1 MAEPTII
8 QQQREVVLAVQQL
21 ADQFAQ
27 EEAEAE
33 NRLRLDREAAD
44 QSFAQAREDADN
56 ELRRAYEML
65 QTADAMV
72 PMRGDRAALGE
83 IVPVPPVSL
92 FDTDLP
98 VGLRITTAQM
108 EARLIRIQAAMTDGS
123 SSNLITAGIILGA
136 IVAAGAILIMPFV
149 AGNGS
154 PGLSFGWFGAMVS
167 PLVLAMLVAGAR
179 ATFLR
184 PYSPEADYLFIRESM
199 GHILYMHQVLIEET
213 RATFDRRINEW
224 QERFEET
231 RERIAQSFRQ
241 QLALLGPSLDK
252 FNSAAAAVGPEWD
265 APAWRSWTPST
276 RLPRVTCVG
285 EMAAGIRADR
295 ITFPALVPFPHE
307 KALIIKA
314 DSQARERA
322 IEAIQSILLRL
333 VATVPTPDLKL
344 ILIDPVGQG
353 RNVGPFTPFADVGI
367 GLGEGRSWTEQS
379 QIEQRLHDLTNL
391 VEGASEAS
399 AFTSMLP
406 RLDPSRANGIAEPC
420 RVLVMLDFPT
430 NVSGATSRLLTSILT
445 KGPSH
450 GVHPIIMVDTDMP
463 LPYGFNLH
471 ELEQHATT
479 LAWDGRRF
487 VWNDPAFKSCWIELD
502 KPPRGGLAK
511 KIIQGVQ
518 PQALRTA

>member
-1 MAEPTII
+1 MAEPPII

-21 ADQFAQ
+21 ADQHAQ

-44 QSFAQAREDADN
+44 QSFAQAREDADG

-65 QTADAMV
+65 QSADAMV
-72 PMRGDRAALGE
+72 PHRGDAPLAE
-83 IVPVPPVSL
+83 IVPAPPVSL
-92 FDTDLP
+92 FDTDLL

-108 EARLIRIQAAMTDGS
+108 ESRLIRIQAAMTDGAS
-123 SSNLITAGIILGA
+123 GNMITVGIILGA
-136 IVAAGAILIMPFV
+136 VVAAGAILLMPFV
-149 AGNGS
+149 AGNGN
-154 PGLSFGWFGAMVS
+154 PGLSIGWFGAMIS
-167 PLVLAMLVAGAR
+167 PLVIAMIVAGAR

-184 PYSPEADYLFIRESM
+184 PYSPEADYLYIRQSM
-199 GHILYMHQVLIEET
+199 GHILYMHQVLIEEART
-213 RATFDRRINEW
+213 TFDRRLTEW
-224 QERFEET
+224 QERYDEN

-252 FNSAAAAVGPEWD
+252 FNSAASAVGPEWD
-265 APAWRSWTPST
+265 APVWRTWTPST
-276 RLPRVTCVG
+276 RMPRVVCVG
-285 EMAAGIRADR
+285 EMLAGIRDDR
-295 ITFPALVPFPHE
+295 ISFPALIPFLNDRP
-307 KALIIKA
+307 LIIKA
-314 DSQARERA
+314 DSQARDRA

-333 VATVPTPDLKL
+333 VATVPTADLRL
-344 ILIDPVGQG
+344 ILMDPIGQG
-353 RNVGPFTPFADVGI
+353 QNVVPFTPFADVGI

-379 QIEQRLHDLTNL
+379 QIEQRLHDLANM
-391 VEGASEAS
+391 VEGAAEAN

-430 NVSGATSRLLTSILT
+430 AVTGATSRLLTSIIQ
-445 KGPSH
+445 KGPAN
-450 GVHPIIMVDTDMP
+450 GVHPIIMVDTDIP

-518 PQALRTA
+518 QTLLRTA

>member
-44 QSFAQAREDADN
+44 QSFAQARDDADR
-56 ELRRAYEML
+56 ELRHAFEIL
-65 QTADAMV
+65 QTADAMA
-72 PMRGDRAALGE
+72 PQRGDRAALGE

-92 FDTDLP
+92 FDTDLL

-108 EARLIRIQAAMTDGS
+108 ESRLIRIQAAMSDGS
-123 SSNLITAGIILGA
+123 SSSLITAGIILGA
-136 IVAAGAILIMPFV
+136 VVAAGAILIVPFV

-154 PGLSFGWFGAMVS
+154 AGLSIGWFGAMIS
-167 PLVLAMLVAGAR
+167 PLVIAMLVAGAR

-184 PYSPEADYLFIRESM
+184 PYAPDDDYLYIRQGM
-199 GHILYMHQVLIEET
+199 GHILYMHQVLVEEA
-213 RATFDRRINEW
+213 RATFDRRLNEW
-224 QERFEET
+224 QERFDES
-231 RERIAQSFRQ
+231 RERIAQGFRQ

-252 FNSAAAAVGPEWD
+252 FNAAASAVGPEWT
-265 APAWRSWTPST
+265 APVWRSWTPST
-276 RLPRVTCVG
+276 RMPRVVCVG
-285 EMAAGIRADR
+285 EMLAGIREDR
-295 ITFPALVPFPHE
+295 ISFPALAPFPHE

-314 DSQARERA
+314 DSQARDRA

-344 ILIDPVGQG
+344 ILMDPIGQG

-367 GLGEGRSWTEQS
+367 GLGEGRAWTEQS
-379 QIEQRLHDLTNL
+379 QIEQRLHDLANL
-391 VEGASEAS
+391 VEGAAEAN

-430 NVSGATSRLLTSILT
+430 GVSGATSRLLTSIIT
-445 KGPSH
+445 KGPAH
-450 GVHPIIMVDTDMP
+450 GVHPIIMVDTDIP

-479 LAWDGRRF
+479 LTWDGRRF
-487 VWNDPAFKSCWIELD
+487 VWNDAAFKACWIELD

-511 KIIQGVQ
+511 KILQGVL
-518 PQALRTA
+518 PPALRTA

>member
-21 ADQFAQ
+21 VDQHAA

-44 QSFAQAREDADN
+44 LSFAQSREDADG
-56 ELRRAYEML
+56 ELRRAYEMF

-72 PMRGDRAALGE
+72 PQRGDKPALGE
-83 IVPVPPVSL
+83 IVPLQPGAL
-92 FDTDLP
+92 FGTDMV

-108 EARLIRIQAAMTDGS
+108 ESRLIRIQAAMTDGS
-123 SSNLITAGIILGA
+123 SSNLITGGIILGA
-136 IVAAGAILIMPFV
+136 VVAAGAILLMPFV
-149 AGNGS
+149 AGSGN
-154 PGLSFGWFGAMVS
+154 PGLSFGWFGAMIS
-167 PLVLAMLVAGAR
+167 PLVLAMAVAGAR

-184 PYSPEADYLFIRESM
+184 PYSPEDDYHFIRESM
-199 GHILYMHQVLIEET
+199 GHVLYMHQVFVEEA
-213 RATFDRRINEW
+213 RATHDRRLNEW
-224 QERFEET
+224 QERFDEN
-231 RERIAQSFRQ
+231 RERIAQSFRA

-252 FNSAAAAVGPEWD
+252 FSSAASALGPEWT
-265 APAWRSWTPST
+265 APVWRTWTPSS
-276 RLPRVTCVG
+276 RMPRAVCVG
-285 EMAAGIRADR
+285 EMLAGIREDR
-295 ITFPALVPFPHE
+295 ISLPALIPFPHE

-333 VATVPTPDLKL
+333 VATVPTADLRL
-344 ILIDPVGQG
+344 ILMDPVGQG
-353 RNVGPFTPFADVGI
+353 RNVAPFTAFADVGI

-379 QIEQRLHDLTNL
+379 QIEQRLHDLSNL
-391 VEGASEAS
+391 VEGAAEAS

-406 RLDPSRANGIAEPC
+406 RLDPNRANGIAEPC
-420 RVLVMLDFPT
+420 RVLVMLDFP
-430 NVSGATSRLLTSILT
+430 NAVSGATSRLLSSIVQ
-445 KGPSH
+445 KGPMH
-450 GVHPIIMVDTDMP
+450 GVHPIIMVDTDLP

-479 LAWDGRRF
+479 LTWDGRRF
-487 VWNDPAFKSCWIELD
+487 VWNDPVFKTCWIELD

-511 KIIQGVQ
+511 KILHGVLE
-518 PQALRTA
+518 PALRTA